1 MEESLKTPEYTRRA
15 IKTYQSK
22 NPEKNREYALAYYYR
37 VKDEPEFQR
46 KKKARE
52 ALRRIKISEMKQ
64 NSKGSLGN
72 NCCYINKPV
81 EPVEPLSA
89 LKSESP

>member
-1 MEESLKTPEYTRRA
+1 MEQSLKTPEYTRRA
-15 IKTYQSK
+15 VKTYQSK
-22 NPEKNREYALAYYYR
+22 NPEENIEYALAYYYR

-64 NSKGSLGN
+64 KSKIPDSLG
-72 NCCYINKPV
+72 IIV
-81 EPVEPLSA
+81 VI
-89 LKSESP
+89 

>member
-46 KKKARE
+46 KKKQE
-52 ALRRIKISEMKQ
+52 KL
-64 NSKGSLGN
+64 
-72 NCCYINKPV
+72 
-81 EPVEPLSA
+81 
-89 LKSESP
+89 